1 MILLTGDSSVEE
13 TEVAVAAGGEI
24 LQHSVARREARKK
37 KKNAKK
43 GKKGTR
49 ARKERKG
56 KGTRKGNKKMKNNK
70 KMQRRGKKGSK
81 KKGTR
86 TKKKNAK
93 PPKRKQSKSR
103 NAKKLQKLNRN
114 QRQGIN
120 YTECAMQMKEFA
132 SRIKKAGN
140 LERQAKRITDF
151 KKINDNKK
159 GKVRLGRHFHSCG
172 ISVLVERK
180 F

>member
-13 TEVAVAAGGEI
+13 TDVAVAAGGEI
-24 LQHSVARREARKK
+24 LQHSVARREAGKKKRTRGKRFKKGAKKTKRKRNEKNQKISKSKKYKENRNNRKESKGRKK
-37 KKNAKK
+37 KSKKQGTKRRGKAKK
-43 GKKGTR
+43 GKK
-49 ARKERKG
+49 
-56 KGTRKGNKKMKNNK
+56 
-70 KMQRRGKKGSK
+70 
-81 KKGTR
+81 
-86 TKKKNAK
+86 TK
-93 PPKRKQSKSR
+93 S
-103 NAKKLQKLNRN
+103 QKFNRN
-114 QRQGIN
+114 QRQLVN

-159 GKVRLGRHFHSCG
+159 GKVKLGRHFHSCG